1 MKPVI
6 VFDLDDTLY
15 PEREYVRSGI
25 AAVSDAIRDAFGRD
39 IRKDLLTSWESGER
53 DFLTKACR
61 ILQQPDSLK
70 ESLLWIYR
78 LHFPSIALP
87 SDSRRAIDA
96 CLQRGCT
103 VAILTDG
110 RSLTQRLKLRAL
122 GLASLPAYISEDWQ
136 SEKPHPLR
144 FTQIMAD
151 FPADHYAYIGDNPA
165 KDFKAPKDLG
175 WITICVQHGGEGVHS
190 QSHLVSDP
198 SFEPQLITS
207 SLAEAVTLAG
217 LEGLE
222 FQV

>member
-25 AAVSDAIRDAFGRD
+25 GAVSDAIRDAFGRD

-151 FPADHYAYIGDNPA
+151 FPAAHYAYIGDNPA
-165 KDFKAPKDLG
+165 KDFHAPRSLG
-175 WITICVQHGGEGVHS
+175 WYSICIRHHGSGVYQQNYQPDNQEYMPHEFAES
-190 QSHLVSDP
+190 VMEALKKLDSHC
-198 SFEPQLITS
+198 
-207 SLAEAVTLAG
+207 G
-217 LEGLE
+217 
-222 FQV
+222 